1 MTMDASLMHALA
13 CEYAASRDEEALR
26 RALEA
31 SLPLCAMIAR
41 RFHGRGA
48 EYDDLYQVACMACV
62 SALRTFDAS
71 RGLKFTTFV
80 TPTITGTVRNYLR
93 DRAGVVRAPRTLAE
107 QAAQLQRAREAF
119 VAQHRREPTPREL
132 STALGWEMERVME
145 AVALRDRARVA
156 SIDQPDEEGMT
167 LGDRLP
173 FQEAGFEN
181 AERRA
186 DLERALAKLSTQEQS
201 LLALRFTQRLSQR
214 EAAQRLQM
222 SQMQVSR
229 MERRALAALR
239 REMEPE

>member
-1 MTMDASLMHALA
+1 
-13 CEYAASRDEEALR
+13 
-26 RALEA
+26 
-31 SLPLCAMIAR
+31 
-41 RFHGRGA
+41 
-48 EYDDLYQVACMACV
+48 
-62 SALRTFDAS
+62 
-71 RGLKFTTFV
+71 
-80 TPTITGTVRNYLR
+80 
-93 DRAGVVRAPRTLAE
+93 
-107 QAAQLQRAREAF
+107 
-119 VAQHRREPTPREL
+119 
-132 STALGWEMERVME
+132 ME

-173 FQEAGFEN
+173 FQEPGFEN